1 MSPPISSWKK
11 LIVSGSD
18 AQFTRVFSTSITGS
32 FSGDGS
38 QITNINSASY
48 ALTASYA
55 LISAAGGG
63 SALSSSVVVESYTF
77 VGNNVTTN
85 YQISKSYSDSSV
97 TITVGGLTYIN
108 PDDYSISGSTIV
120 FVEPPLSSSNIS
132 VKALMNVAQNATG
145 SFSGSFAGDGRG
157 LTNISANTTI
167 DTYTFV
173 GNGATTVYDI
183 VNTYYGNSVFVTV
196 EGLTQTQTLDY
207 TLSSSIVTFLTAPP
221 SESNILVRALVNTT
235 NQATGSF
242 SGSFLGIVS
251 NATSASYAL
260 TASYASQFT
269 VGGVTTTAGISSSN
283 HITPSVDNTYNLGAP
298 DKRWANI
305 YTGDLNLSN
314 EGSSG
319 NIVDGTTGNWTV
331 QEGQEYLYIINNK
344 SGKKYRFMLEEIK

>member
-18 AQFTRVFSTSITGS
+18 AEFTRVFSTSITGS
-32 FSGDGS
+32 FSGDGT

-145 SFSGSFAGDGRG
+145 SFSGSF
-157 LTNISANTTI
+157 
-167 DTYTFV
+167 
-173 GNGATTVYDI
+173 
-183 VNTYYGNSVFVTV
+183 
-196 EGLTQTQTLDY
+196 
-207 TLSSSIVTFLTAPP
+207 
-221 SESNILVRALVNTT
+221 
-235 NQATGSF
+235 
-242 SGSFLGIVS
+242 LGIVS

-269 VGGVTTTAGISSSN
+269 VDGVTTTAGISSSN

-298 DKRWANI
+298 NKRWANI
-305 YTGDLNLSN
+305 YTGDLVLSN

-331 QEGQEYLYIINNK
+331 QEGQEYLYIINNT